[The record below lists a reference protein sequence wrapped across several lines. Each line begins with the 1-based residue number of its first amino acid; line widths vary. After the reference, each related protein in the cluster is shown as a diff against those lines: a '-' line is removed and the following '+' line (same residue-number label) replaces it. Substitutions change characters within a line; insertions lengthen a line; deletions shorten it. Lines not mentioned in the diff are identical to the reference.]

1 MTGRLDMQYD
11 SYSVR
16 ANGVSIHKPH
26 NGKLGLVGRHFVH
39 WCIVS
44 HPVINEKKDRIMA
57 NLMIFI
63 SVINADSDIQCK

>member
-1 MTGRLDMQYD
+1 MIGRLDMQFA
-11 SYSVR
+11 SYSFRV
-16 ANGVSIHKPH
+16 NGASIHRPH

-44 HPVINEKKDRIMA
+44 HPVINETKDRIIA

-63 SVINADSDIQCK
+63 SAINADSGIQCK